1 MIVLDF
7 VAVRLRPVPGCA
19 EGAGTMRQVPPNQW
33 SSAVANT
40 KKSRQSGRGQASRQA
55 ASKQAA
61 SKQAASKQ
69 AARDRVTAMRAQAKR
84 AERRRNLLMIGAIAA
99 VVVLIGGG
107 VAWYAASRGGTSST
121 SAEVVPAAP
130 SGTPQTEPAAHVVA
144 NTTGISGV
152 VAYNTAGW
160 PTASKN
166 GPANQALGHNHVTG
180 PVTYSVTPP
189 VGGDHNPT
197 PMTCGVY
204 TKPVPNEYAVHD
216 MEHGAIWITYQP
228 SLSQSEVSQLK
239 SFVGRQTVLTPAG
252 GKGSR
257 YMDLTPYPGL
267 PSPIVVS
274 SWGFQLRLSSPTDPR
289 LQQFVNKFRFS
300 QQYTPEYGGECTGG
314 AGTPAAT

>member
-1 MIVLDF
+1 M
-7 VAVRLRPVPGCA
+7 
-19 EGAGTMRQVPPNQW
+19 
-33 SSAVANT
+33 ANT
-40 KKSRQSGRGQASRQA
+40 KKSKHSSRGP
-55 ASKQAA
+55 A

-69 AARDRVTAMRAQAKR
+69 AARERVSVMRAQAKR

-107 VAWYAASRGGTSST
+107 VAWYAASRGGSTSST

-130 SGTPQTEPAAHVVA
+130 SGTPQSQPAAHVVA

-166 GPANQALGHNHVTG
+166 GPANQALGHEHVTG

-189 VGGDHNPT
+189 VGGNHNPT
-197 PMTCGVY
+197 PLSCGVY

-216 MEHGAIWITYQP
+216 LEHGAIWITYQP
-228 SLSQSEVSQLK
+228 SLPQSEVSQLK
-239 SFVGRQTVLTPAG
+239 SFVERQSVLTPAQG
-252 GKGSR
+252 QGSR

-267 PSPIVVS
+267 PTPIVVS
-274 SWGFQLRLSSPTDPR
+274 SWGFQLRLTSPTDPR
-289 LQQFVNKFRFS
+289 LQQFVDKFRAS

-314 AGTPAAT
+314 AGTPSAT